1 MITSR
6 EKELARA
13 CLAMAAEAGA
23 QKARVTL
30 NKSSMNLVST
40 LNGEVD
46 RVTSCQ
52 DRSISV
58 TLFCGGRYGAY
69 STNKLGEE
77 DLRAFISKGV
87 EMTLLL
93 APDPCRDLPA
103 PERTVKDA
111 STGNE
116 LGIYDPSFET
126 VTPEQRRAFAL
137 DNAVFRDSACEEPS
151 ALRYGLA
158 HLGSASAIK
167 LRARGDHSGAKGWKL
182 ISEEGEYSDSDCH
195 TYIVD
200 SQGLEAMHSETSFEY
215 GTELTIEDAKGN
227 KYSGGWWTASPCLKD
242 FKPEEVG
249 PAALKEAID
258 QIGPKGCRSGKYTLV
273 IDSEVSQKLINPI
286 LGALNAYNVQQK
298 NSFLADALGKKVFHE
313 GMNLMELPRSEG
325 ELGAKY
331 FDSEGVAT
339 ANHPVIENGVVK
351 EFFVNTFMANKT
363 GLSPT
368 CEDAIRPKLLPWSFD
383 GSIRR
388 NRDEI
393 MELCGDGILVT
404 DIEGGN
410 SNTATGDFSFAIQGY
425 RFKKGKVVFPVREM
439 LITGNIVTLWQ
450 NLLAVGDDA
459 RLCRTKLIPTLAFK
473 DVDFS
478 G

>member
-1 MITSR
+1 MITPK

-23 QKARVTL
+23 QKARVSL
-30 NKSSMNLVST
+30 SKSSMNLVST

-52 DRSISV
+52 DRSISI
-58 TLFCGGRYGAY
+58 TLFCDGRYGCY

-77 DLRAFISKGV
+77 DLRVFIRKAAD
-87 EMTLLL
+87 MTRLL

-103 PERTVKDA
+103 PGRLVKDA
-111 STGNE
+111 LAGTE
-116 LGIYDPSFET
+116 LGVYDPSFET
-126 VTPEQRRAFAL
+126 ITPEQRRSFAL
-137 DNAVFRDSACEEPS
+137 ENTVKPAALEEPS
-151 ALRYGLA
+151 SFAK
-158 HLGSASAIK
+158 SAEG
-167 LRARGDHSGAKGWKL
+167 GDLSSFNVVEKGWKL
-182 ISEEGEYSDSDCH
+182 ISEEGEYSDSDLH
-195 TYIVD
+195 NYIVD

-215 GTELTIEDAKGN
+215 GTELTIEDADGN

-242 FKPEEVG
+242 FRPEEVG
-249 PAALKEAID
+249 PAALKEAVD
-258 QIGPKGCRSGKYTLV
+258 QIGPRGFRSGKYTLV
-273 IDSEVSQKLINPI
+273 IDSEVSQKLVNPI

-298 NSFLADALGKKVFHE
+298 NSFLADALGKKVFPE

-325 ELGAKY
+325 ELGAKR

-339 ANHPVIENGVVK
+339 ANHPVVENGVVK

-368 CEDAIRPKLLPWSFD
+368 CEDVIRPKLLPWSPD
-383 GSIRR
+383 GTIRR
-388 NRDEI
+388 TRQEI

-450 NLLAVGDDA
+450 NFLAAGDDA
-459 RLCRTKLIPTLAFK
+459 RLCRAKLIPTLAFK
-473 DVDFS
+473 EVDFS

>member
-1 MITSR
+1 MITSA
-6 EKELARA
+6 EKALTRK

-23 QKARVTL
+23 QKARISLT
-30 NKSSMNLVST
+30 KSSMNLVST

-52 DRSISV
+52 DRSLSIV
-58 TLFCGGRYGAY
+58 LFCDGRYGSY
-69 STNKLGEE
+69 STNKLDEG
-77 DLRAFISKGV
+77 DLRIFIRKAA
-87 EMTLLL
+87 EMTRLL
-93 APDPCRDLPA
+93 APDSCRDLPA
-103 PERTVKDA
+103 PDRTVKDA
-111 STGNE
+111 VIGTE
-116 LGIYDPSFET
+116 LGIYDPAFET
-126 VTPEQRRAFAL
+126 ITPEQRRAFAL
-137 DNAVFRDSACEEPS
+137 DNVVYSSELPAALEEPS
-151 ALRYGLA
+151 SFGKPAG
-158 HLGSASAIK
+158 G
-167 LRARGDHSGAKGWKL
+167 GDPSSCNSSDYNWKL
-182 ISEEGEYSDSDCH
+182 ISEEGEYSDSDFH
-195 TYIVD
+195 NYIVD
-200 SQGLEAMHSETSFEY
+200 SQGLEALHNETSFEY
-215 GTELTIEDAKGN
+215 GTELTIEDEGGN
-227 KYSGGWWTASPCLKD
+227 KYSGGWWTASPSLKE

-249 PAALKEAID
+249 PAALKEAVD
-258 QIGPKGCRSGKYTLV
+258 QIGPRGCRSGKYTLV
-273 IDSEVSQKLINPI
+273 IDSEVSQKLVNPI

-313 GMNLMELPRSEG
+313 GMNLMDLPRSAG

-339 ANHPVIENGVVK
+339 ENHSVIENGVVR
-351 EFFVNTFMANKT
+351 EYFVNTFMANKT

-368 CEDAIRPKLLPWSFD
+368 CEDVVRPRLLPWSAD
-383 GSIRR
+383 GAVRR
-388 NRDEI
+388 TRQEI
-393 MELCGDGILVT
+393 IEYCGDGILVT

-425 RFKKGKVVFPVREM
+425 RFKKGKVAFPVREM

-450 NLLAVGDDA
+450 NLIAAGDDA